1 MIGQLRERAGRLQ
14 AERDELRKR
23 LEVLSASQV
32 VPESQDEPQQYQGY
46 VYRVPEPSRRPWWRF
61 W

>member
-14 AERDELRKR
+14 AERDELRTR
-23 LEVLSASQV
+23 LEVLSATQV
-32 VPESQDEPQQYQGY
+32 VPESQNEPAYQGY

>member
-14 AERDELRKR
+14 AERDELRAR
-23 LEVLSASQV
+23 LEALSATQV
-32 VPESQDEPQQYQGY
+32 VPEPQDEPQHQGY